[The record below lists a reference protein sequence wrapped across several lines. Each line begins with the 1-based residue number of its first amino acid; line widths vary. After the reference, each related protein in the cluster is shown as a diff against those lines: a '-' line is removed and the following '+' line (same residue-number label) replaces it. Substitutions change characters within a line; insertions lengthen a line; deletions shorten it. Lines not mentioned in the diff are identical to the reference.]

1 MNKDYCGNWINIIS
15 INRKKKREIWNF
27 SVRDGRRE
35 GRKKKKKRKEG
46 KKREL
51 EKIYL
56 KVRFRFLNVLM
67 CVLWALNF
75 CFDEC

>member
-1 MNKDYCGNWINIIS
+1 
-15 INRKKKREIWNF
+15 
-27 SVRDGRRE
+27 VRDGRRE

-56 KVRFRFLNVLM
+56 KVRFRFLNV
-67 CVLWALNF
+67 
-75 CFDEC
+75 